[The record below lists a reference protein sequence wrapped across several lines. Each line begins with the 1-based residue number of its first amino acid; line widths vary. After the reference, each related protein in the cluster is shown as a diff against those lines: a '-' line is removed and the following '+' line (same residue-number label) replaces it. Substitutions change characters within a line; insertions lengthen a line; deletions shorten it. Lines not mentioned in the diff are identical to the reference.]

1 MIGKA
6 LIGNSFYHCIDYCL
20 NKYKTPVILSSFGVH
35 GTDVNQLTQ
44 QYEMIAGLRPNVTK
58 KVWHGCVSFAYADEV
73 NDALMVKIAEDYIKE
88 LNLDNN
94 QYMVVQHND
103 TRHRHLH
110 IIVNRIQFDG
120 NITRDY
126 RCGYRTKKV
135 MQKLEKKYGLV
146 QAEKQGNKR
155 KEAIANQIEIGLL
168 NQESIE
174 EIFKRIEIIGFS
186 VVYNKTAKG
195 VIRGVSFRDKEKGI
209 NFKSSEISRKY
220 SYSKLLKQTQRQIVK
235 QKNREIPL

>member
-1 MIGKA
+1 
-6 LIGNSFYHCIDYCL
+6 
-20 NKYKTPVILSSFGVH
+20 
-35 GTDVNQLTQ
+35 
-44 QYEMIAGLRPNVTK
+44 
-58 KVWHGCVSFAYADEV
+58 
-73 NDALMVKIAEDYIKE
+73 
-88 LNLDNN
+88 
-94 QYMVVQHND
+94 
-103 TRHRHLH
+103 
-110 IIVNRIQFDG
+110 
-120 NITRDY
+120 
-126 RCGYRTKKV
+126 

-186 VVYNKTAKG
+186 VVYNRTAKG